1 MCVFESMILTAFS
14 VRKESAKIED
24 DLTGLQVCTYVQV
37 VGTGG
42 QGPILLDVNDLT
54 IGRNVMNLINTAA
67 ILVFAYK

>member
-1 MCVFESMILTAFS
+1 MILTAFS
-14 VRKESAKIED
+14 VREESATIEED

-42 QGPILLDVNDLT
+42 QGPILLHVNDLT